1 MNKRV
6 EPEEVHTK
14 GDELTRVY
22 RRRWL
27 TLLLFCAYSLSNAY
41 QWIHLNIVFDVILAN
56 YNASL
61 PSEPSQANLAIDWLS
76 MVYMLAY
83 ALLILPAAWVLD
95 RYGLRV
101 TSICATSL
109 NFIGALMK
117 CFATDSNRFWLL
129 FAGQT
134 VCATA
139 QSFILGIPA
148 PLAAAWFGINEL
160 STATALGVFGTQIG
174 VAVGFV
180 LPPLFISKGDGMQQ
194 QLLWM
199 FIGGACVTG
208 ALFLLVLLFFCD
220 RPPLPPSL
228 GQLTVRR
235 NSHNQE
241 GETKTTGKM
250 YAASLRRLLTCPAF
264 VLLTISYGL
273 NTGVYYALSTLLN
286 PIVVPEFK
294 KIEINSTSVD
304 AIEQQV
310 GWAGFTLIAAGVLGA
325 VIYGIVLDRTRAFKL
340 TTLSCYSLS
349 LIGTALF
356 TATLPLAQLWLVF
369 VSMAVLG
376 FFMTGYLPVGFEYAA
391 EITYPENEGLSSG
404 ILNASAQP
412 SFGLI

>member
-264 VLLTISYGL
+264 VLLTISYAMFTTQTLYKQRKRKQLPFFGL
-273 NTGVYYALSTLLN
+273 TLLN
-286 PIVVPEFK
+286 LLFK
-294 KIEINSTSVD
+294 VSILGYT
-304 AIEQQV
+304 
-310 GWAGFTLIAAGVLGA
+310 TLCQRCSIQLS
-325 VIYGIVLDRTRAFKL
+325 YQSSRL